1 MYRGS
6 RATTNQPNPT
16 TNKYNTPQ
24 LPTVSKILSS
34 FITYKQ
40 KINMKEFIER
50 AKLITNNRKKAER
63 MMLAILK
70 GLFSRKTLT
79 YTKLAYR
86 RMRENMAGQKMLE
99 AKALEQRKNKMKNSS
114 ATLIAILYR
123 KL

>member
-1 MYRGS
+1 
-6 RATTNQPNPT
+6 
-16 TNKYNTPQ
+16 
-24 LPTVSKILSS
+24 
-34 FITYKQ
+34 
-40 KINMKEFIER
+40 MKEFIER